1 MLNEGLLKELR
12 ERTIYHFLDILIL
25 EALNDSSNYRS
36 GRDLTNFI
44 HKRFGVLIDAGLI
57 YSVLLAMERKDLI
70 RGFNKEV
77 LEKRIKRFYELTE
90 NGKELSEYLVKNRE
104 DVINFMKL
112 VFKGNTKLILQ

>member
-1 MLNEGLLKELR
+1 LLNEGLLKELR